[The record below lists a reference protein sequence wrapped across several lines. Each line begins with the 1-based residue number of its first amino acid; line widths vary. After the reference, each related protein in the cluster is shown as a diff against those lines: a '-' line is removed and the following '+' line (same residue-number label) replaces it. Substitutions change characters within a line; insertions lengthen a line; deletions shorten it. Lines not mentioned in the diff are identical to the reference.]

1 MKLHR
6 NLVFAVVDALG
17 FIFNEGEY
25 ADKVVQKVLKYDK
38 RWGARDRGFIAET
51 TYDMVRWKRLYSE
64 IGEIKAPYTRPKLFR
79 MFAVWAV
86 LKGIKLPDWKQI
98 EPTPER
104 RIKGKFDELSKIR
117 KYRESVPDWLDLLG
131 EKALGDALWTK
142 ELAALNEQASVILRT
157 NTLKTTK
164 DKLRDNLTELGI
176 YTDSIKGHPQALKLE
191 QRANV
196 FTTEAFD
203 SGWFEVQ
210 DASSQLVAEALDV
223 KPGQRVVDC
232 CAGAGGKTLHLA
244 ALMENKG
251 QLIAMDIY
259 ANKLKELQRRAKRAG
274 AFNIEPR
281 HISSTKVIKKLHE
294 KADRVLIDAPCSG
307 LGVLRRNPDAKWKL
321 QESFLEKITQTQR
334 DILQDYS
341 KMVKDGGKMVY
352 ATCSILPQENSQQVA
367 HFLKSEAGANFTL
380 TREQKVYASKSGFD
394 GFYIALLE
402 KKVTTTQENTPKA
415 KAVQLEAKTTETGT
429 EVATVAVKKKTTKPK
444 AAKAEATKATPEK
457 AASKTPK
464 AKTAETETEV
474 AAVGVKKTT
483 TNPKAAKAE
492 ATKAAPEKAASKTP
506 KAKTTTKAASKTAE
520 DKTPKAK
527 TTTKAA
533 SKTPK
538 AKTTTKAASKTPKAK
553 TTAKASPKTAVKTT
567 TKAAP
572 KTAAK
577 TTKSK
582 VSEEVV
588 KKPVTKVK
596 KVTKE

>member
-429 EVATVAVKKKTTKPK
+429 EVATVAVKKTTTKPK
-444 AAKAEATKATPEK
+444 AAKAEATKAAPEK

-474 AAVGVKKTT
+474 ATVRVKKTT
-483 TNPKAAKAE
+483 KKPKAAKAE
-492 ATKAAPEKAASKTP
+492 ATKATPKKAEAIAP

-538 AKTTTKAASKTPKAK
+538 AKTTAKAAA
-553 TTAKASPKTAVKTT
+553 KTAVKTT

-588 KKPVTKVK
+588 KKPAIKVK